1 MSDAAEKFTAVFRR
15 HYPHVLAYALR
26 RLDEASAHDVVAET
40 FLAAWRHID
49 RLPDDPLPW
58 LYRTAGHCVANQAR
72 GSRRQ
77 LRLAGRIAAAGEGIA
92 PDHAED
98 VAEMARL
105 HVALARLDEIDREA
119 LLLVA
124 WEGLDHGGAAYA
136 AGCSAGTFRVRLFRA
151 RRRLARLLREPPPEH
166 VRPVLTT
173 TVKEN

>member
-1 MSDAAEKFTAVFRR
+1 V
-15 HYPHVLAYALR
+15 
-26 RLDEASAHDVVAET
+26 
-40 FLAAWRHID
+40 
-49 RLPDDPLPW
+49 
-58 LYRTAGHCVANQAR
+58 
-72 GSRRQ
+72 
-77 LRLAGRIAAAGEGIA
+77 RLAGRIAAAGEVIA

-105 HVALARLDEIDREA
+105 QVALARLDEIDRET

-136 AGCSAGTFRVRLFRA
+136 AGCSAATFRVRLFRA

-166 VRPVLTT
+166 VRPALAT